1 MSATAAARRLL
12 FGLVRWS
19 GLSFLLRETVQRTRT
34 TILLYHRIDPEA
46 LDLHLSVLGKRYHFI
61 PLRDYVEALR
71 SGRASSLPPKSMVI
85 TLDDG
90 LRSNY
95 ALLDVFRNHHVTP
108 TIFICSGIVGTNRK
122 FWTLAVEN
130 DGEKER
136 LKRVSDEARIEALA
150 SLGYAE
156 TASFPDRCALSR
168 AEIAEM
174 RDTVDFQ
181 PHTVFHPVLTRCSDE
196 RSQREIVESK
206 EMLER
211 EFGFDVYALAFP
223 NGDYSEREVE
233 YVRNAGYRCALTVE
247 MGLNDACTDPFR
259 LRRICIPA
267 TASASEIVVK
277 PVALRHGGARLLSTA
292 KSDLSRSLEPGQGSA
307 ASPRRNRFEAYRSR
321 IHATVLAT
329 PSAKP
334 TEGA

>member
-1 MSATAAARRLL
+1 MCTAAARRRLL

-19 GLSFLLRETVQRTRT
+19 GFAFLLRETVQRTRT
-34 TILLYHRIDPEA
+34 AILVYHDISPEA

-61 PLRDYVEALR
+61 PLRDYAKALR
-71 SGRASSLPPKSMVI
+71 SGRVSSLPPKSLVI

-90 LRSNY
+90 LSSNY
-95 ALLDVFRNHHVTP
+95 ALLGVFRKHHVTP
-108 TIFICSGIVGTNRK
+108 TIFVCSGIVGTNRQ

-130 DGEKER
+130 GEEKER

-156 TASFPDRCALSR
+156 TASFPGRCALSR
-168 AEIAEM
+168 AEITEM

-181 PHTVFHPVLTRCSDE
+181 PHTVFHPVLTHCSDE

-211 EFGFDVYALAFP
+211 EFGLDVYALAFP
-223 NGDYSEREVE
+223 NGDYAEREVE
-233 YVRNAGYRCALTVE
+233 YVRNAGYQCALTVE
-247 MGLNDACTDPFR
+247 TGLNDAHTDPFR
-259 LRRICIPA
+259 LRRLSISA
-267 TASASEIVVK
+267 VASESEVVVK
-277 PVALRHGGARLLSTA
+277 PLALRRFIGGAH
-292 KSDLSRSLEPGQGSA
+292 P
-307 ASPRRNRFEAYRSR
+307 YRSR
-321 IHATVLAT
+321 TQATVLAT

-334 TEGA
+334 TDGA